1 MKGKYKDYTRYP
13 NNVLEAVNRLKY
25 GDYERRVMGA
35 IIRKRYGWEYPK
47 NFVNEALIIKM
58 TGILQPNVSRALK
71 GLMKKGNIYR
81 NGKYYFIEED
91 LTKWKNIS
99 QEIYKHISGD
109 IKNISQ
115 EIYKHISGDIK
126 NISQEIYTKE
136 RKKNLPKK
144 GGVGLKKLSYKE
156 AEKLEG
162 KKWLRQVMWQRGN
175 FTENF
180 IDKIFKIYSFM
191 QCYDTYIAYQEAHN
205 VRDKEAWFSA
215 KLRRGPEPEE

>member
-1 MKGKYKDYTRYP
+1 MEGKYKEFTRHP

-47 NFVNEALIIKM
+47 NFVNEGLIIKM
-58 TGILQPNVSRALK
+58 TRILQPHVSRALK

-91 LTKWKNIS
+91 LTKWKNIP
-99 QEIYKHISGD
+99 QEVYNEIIPQEVSKYTSGGM
-109 IKNISQ
+109 KNIPQ
-115 EIYKHISGDIK
+115 EVS
-126 NISQEIYTKE
+126 TKK

-144 GGVGLKKLSYKE
+144 GGVGLKKLGIKE
-156 AEKLEG
+156 VEKLEG

-215 KLRRGPEPEE
+215 KLQRGPEPEE